1 MIKRGA
7 LIVLEGCDRS
17 GKTTLCQKAIRWL
30 QESNKEAHL
39 MRFPDRSTI
48 IGSLINKYLECSTE
62 LDDYAIHLLFSANRW
77 ELLPDIKK
85 LLQKG
90 TNVIVDRY
98 SYSGIAFSAAKP
110 NMDLRWCQQSDS
122 GLLKPDLVIF
132 LDIDPVEAQ
141 TRGQYGSERYE
152 NLEMQ
157 KVVRSN
163 YLKLQDES
171 WKVVDASRS
180 MEEVGRDVCR
190 LVQEALDNIT
200 PDSALKQ
207 LWI

>member
-1 MIKRGA
+1 MQYI
-7 LIVLEGCDRS
+7 
-17 GKTTLCQKAIRWL
+17 
-30 QESNKEAHL
+30 
-39 MRFPDRSTI
+39 
-48 IGSLINKYLECSTE
+48 
-62 LDDYAIHLLFSANRW
+62 DDHAIHLLFSANRW

-85 LLQKG
+85 LLQKS
-90 TNVIVDRY
+90 TNIIVDRY
-98 SYSGIAFSAAKP
+98 SNSGIAFSAAKP
-110 NMDLRWCQQSDS
+110 NMDLRWCQQSES

-132 LDIDPVEAQ
+132 LGIDLVEAQ
-141 TRGQYGSERYE
+141 TRGQYERYE

-163 YLKLQDES
+163 YLKLQDETCR
-171 WKVVDASRS
+171 VVDASRS

>member
-7 LIVLEGCDRS
+7 LIVLERCDRS
-17 GKTTLCQKAIRWL
+17 GKPTQCQKVKHLWL

-39 MRFPDRSTI
+39 MRFPDEIVCDQPAISSYICYAKPKDGTA
-48 IGSLINKYLECSTE
+48 TE
-62 LDDYAIHLLFSANRW
+62 LFTSARLLSIR
-77 ELLPDIKK
+77 PDIKK

-132 LDIDPVEAQ
+132 LDIDPVEAE

-171 WKVVDASRS
+171 WRVMPLFRRYEFSES
-180 MEEVGRDVCR
+180 LQSLFWG
-190 LVQEALDNIT
+190 LL
-200 PDSALKQ
+200 
-207 LWI
+207 